1 MADDVEAQEIHATI
15 TSVGTRE
22 EPLDDDQMEPSDV
35 VGDPEDEDEDEDDL
49 TGDDVTDS
57 DAVIVDDVTPVRAG
71 DVSGQDE
78 DEDEDAD
85 GDEDDEPDEVS
96 AYGHPADEDADD
108 DAHPETMPAE
118 AILADPAPSETT
130 VPDPVDSDPVTPD
143 LVAADDAAADDAAAD
158 DAAADDVAA
167 DDALVGDREPAAAYA
182 MPVAP
187 ADPASAEALPKHA
200 RPSAA
205 VPEADRPGMPSDV
218 GEPAD
223 GDLFGDPDQWHERWA
238 AIQSTFVDD
247 PRGSVEAA
255 ADLVG
260 ETINAL
266 VTAAKERETGLR
278 GEWDHDGVDTEELR
292 NTLRNYRG
300 LLDRLIAV

>member
-35 VGDPEDEDEDEDDL
+35 VGEPEDEDEDEDDDHL
-49 TGDDVTDS
+49 TRDDVTDS

-71 DVSGQDE
+71 DVSGRDE
-78 DEDEDAD
+78 DEEEDADEDAD
-85 GDEDDEPDEVS
+85 GDEVDEPDDVS

-108 DAHPETMPAE
+108 EAHPETVPAE

-130 VPDPVDSDPVTPD
+130 VPDPVTADPI
-143 LVAADDAAADDAAAD
+143 AADDAAADDALD
-158 DAAADDVAA
+158 
-167 DDALVGDREPAAAYA
+167 GDREPVSAYA
-182 MPVAP
+182 MPAAP
-187 ADPASAEALPKHA
+187 ADPASVEALPKHA
-200 RPSAA
+200 RPAAA
-205 VPEADRPGMPSDV
+205 VPEAARPGMPSDV
-218 GEPAD
+218 SDPAE
-223 GDLFGDPDQWHERWA
+223 GDLVGDSDQWHERWA

-255 ADLVG
+255 AGLVG

-278 GEWDHDGVDTEELR
+278 GEWDREDADTEDLR

>member
-22 EPLDDDQMEPSDV
+22 EPMDDDQMEPSDV
-35 VGDPEDEDEDEDDL
+35 VGEPEDEDEDEDDL

-71 DVSGQDE
+71 DVSGRDE
-78 DEDEDAD
+78 DEDEDEDSD

-108 DAHPETMPAE
+108 DAHPETVPAE

-130 VPDPVDSDPVTPD
+130 VPDPVTSDPVTPD
-143 LVAADDAAADDAAAD
+143 PVAADDAAV
-158 DAAADDVAA
+158 DDVAA
-167 DDALVGDREPAAAYA
+167 DDALYGDREPAAAYA
-182 MPVAP
+182 MPAAPADP

-200 RPSAA
+200 RPATG
-205 VPEADRPGMPSDV
+205 VPEAARPGMPSDV
-218 GEPAD
+218 GEAAD
-223 GDLFGDPDQWHERWA
+223 GDLFGDPEQWHERWA

-278 GEWDHDGVDTEELR
+278 GAWDHDGVDTEDLR

>member
-35 VGDPEDEDEDEDDL
+35 VGEPEDEDEDEDEDDL

-57 DAVIVDDVTPVRAG
+57 DAVIVDGVTPVRAG
-71 DVSGQDE
+71 DVSGRDE
-78 DEDEDAD
+78 DEDSD

-108 DAHPETMPAE
+108 DAHPETVPAE

-130 VPDPVDSDPVTPD
+130 VPDPVTSDPVAT
-143 LVAADDAAADDAAAD
+143 D

-167 DDALVGDREPAAAYA
+167 DDALDGDREPAAAYA

-200 RPSAA
+200 RPAAA
-205 VPEADRPGMPSDV
+205 VPEAARPGMPSDV

-223 GDLFGDPDQWHERWA
+223 GDLFGDPDEWHERWA

-278 GEWDHDGVDTEELR
+278 GAWDHDGVDTEDLR

>member
-35 VGDPEDEDEDEDDL
+35 VGEPEDEDEDEDEDDL

-57 DAVIVDDVTPVRAG
+57 DAVIVDGVTPVRAG
-71 DVSGQDE
+71 DVSGRDE
-78 DEDEDAD
+78 DEDSD

-108 DAHPETMPAE
+108 DAHPETVPAE

-130 VPDPVDSDPVTPD
+130 VPDPVTSDPVAT
-143 LVAADDAAADDAAAD
+143 DDAAM
-158 DAAADDVAA
+158 DDVAA
-167 DDALVGDREPAAAYA
+167 DDALDGDREPAAAYA

-200 RPSAA
+200 RPAAA
-205 VPEADRPGMPSDV
+205 VPEAARPGMPSDV

-223 GDLFGDPDQWHERWA
+223 GDLFGDPDEWHERWA

-278 GEWDHDGVDTEELR
+278 GAWDHDGVDTEDLR

>member
-35 VGDPEDEDEDEDDL
+35 VGEPEDEDEDEDEDDL

-57 DAVIVDDVTPVRAG
+57 DAVIVDGVTPVRAG
-71 DVSGQDE
+71 DVSGRDE
-78 DEDEDAD
+78 DEDSD

-108 DAHPETMPAE
+108 DAHPETVPAE

-130 VPDPVDSDPVTPD
+130 VPDPVTSDPVAT
-143 LVAADDAAADDAAAD
+143 DDAAMDDAAMD
-158 DAAADDVAA
+158 DAAMDDVAA
-167 DDALVGDREPAAAYA
+167 DDALDGDREPAAAYA

-200 RPSAA
+200 RPAAA
-205 VPEADRPGMPSDV
+205 VPEAARPGMPSDV

-223 GDLFGDPDQWHERWA
+223 GDLFGDPDEWHERWA

-278 GEWDHDGVDTEELR
+278 GAWDHDGVDTEDLR

>member
-35 VGDPEDEDEDEDDL
+35 VGEPEDEEEDEDDL
-49 TGDDVTDS
+49 TGDDVTGS

-71 DVSGQDE
+71 DVSGRDEDADE
-78 DEDEDAD
+78 DED

-108 DAHPETMPAE
+108 DDAHPETVPAE
-118 AILADPAPSETT
+118 AILADPAPYETT
-130 VPDPVDSDPVTPD
+130 VPDPVTSDPVTPD
-143 LVAADDAAADDAAAD
+143 PVAADDAAADDALD
-158 DAAADDVAA
+158 
-167 DDALVGDREPAAAYA
+167 GDWEPAAAYA
-182 MPVAP
+182 MPAAS

-200 RPSAA
+200 RPATA
-205 VPEADRPGMPSDV
+205 VPEAVRPGMPSDA
-218 GEPAD
+218 GEPTD
-223 GDLFGDPDQWHERWA
+223 GDLFGDPEQWHERWA

>member
-35 VGDPEDEDEDEDDL
+35 VGEPEDEEEDEDDL
-49 TGDDVTDS
+49 TGDDVTGS

-71 DVSGQDE
+71 DVSGRDEDADE
-78 DEDEDAD
+78 DED

-108 DAHPETMPAE
+108 DAHPETVPAE
-118 AILADPAPSETT
+118 AILADPAPYETT
-130 VPDPVDSDPVTPD
+130 VPDPVTSDPVTPD
-143 LVAADDAAADDAAAD
+143 PVAADDAAADDALD
-158 DAAADDVAA
+158 
-167 DDALVGDREPAAAYA
+167 GDREPAAAYA
-182 MPVAP
+182 MP

-200 RPSAA
+200 RPATA
-205 VPEADRPGMPSDV
+205 VPEAVRPGMPSDA
-218 GEPAD
+218 GEPTD
-223 GDLFGDPDQWHERWA
+223 GDLFGDPEQWHERWA

>member
-1 MADDVEAQEIHATI
+1 MADDAEAQEIHATI

-22 EPLDDDQMEPSDV
+22 EPVDDDQMEPSDV
-35 VGDPEDEDEDEDDL
+35 VGEPEDEDEDEDDL
-49 TGDDVTDS
+49 TGDDVADS
-57 DAVIVDDVTPVRAG
+57 DAVIVDDVTPVQAG
-71 DVSGQDE
+71 DVSGRDE
-78 DEDEDAD
+78 DEDEDED

-96 AYGHPADEDADD
+96 AYGHLADADEDADD
-108 DAHPETMPAE
+108 DAHPETVPAE

-130 VPDPVDSDPVTPD
+130 VPDPVTSDPVTPD
-143 LVAADDAAADDAAAD
+143 PV
-158 DAAADDVAA
+158 AADDVAA
-167 DDALVGDREPAAAYA
+167 DDALDGDREPAAAYA
-182 MPVAP
+182 MPADP

-200 RPSAA
+200 RPATA
-205 VPEADRPGMPSDV
+205 VPEAARPGMPSDV

-260 ETINAL
+260 ETIDAL

-278 GEWDHDGVDTEELR
+278 GEWDHDGVDTEDLR

>member
-1 MADDVEAQEIHATI
+1 
-15 TSVGTRE
+15 
-22 EPLDDDQMEPSDV
+22 
-35 VGDPEDEDEDEDDL
+35 
-49 TGDDVTDS
+49 
-57 DAVIVDDVTPVRAG
+57 VRAG
-71 DVSGQDE
+71 DVSGQDEDE

-96 AYGHPADEDADD
+96 AYGHPADDDADD
-108 DAHPETMPAE
+108 ANPETVPAE

-130 VPDPVDSDPVTPD
+130 VPDPVTSDPVTPD
-143 LVAADDAAADDAAAD
+143 PVAADDAAADDAAAD
-158 DAAADDVAA
+158 EALDV
-167 DDALVGDREPAAAYA
+167 DREPAAAYA
-182 MPVAP
+182 MPAAP

-200 RPSAA
+200 RPAA
-205 VPEADRPGMPSDV
+205 VVPEAARPGVPSDV
-218 GEPAD
+218 SEPAD

-278 GEWDHDGVDTEELR
+278 GEWDHEGVDTEDLR